1 MLSAR
6 REARPLWLGTVF
18 FLGML
23 AMEATMEAAFKL
35 SAGAPSTLAA
45 MCTLSQFFACALVPL
60 ACLGAPGVA
69 RLARDAARLAPYVKL
84 SALVFGSTGLA
95 TRSLGYVAYP
105 VKVVLK
111 SAKLIPVML
120 IAAAMHRRRFAPAE
134 WLAAALL
141 CAGAVG
147 FALDP
152 DAAPGAPR
160 RARSRR
166 TASACCCCASRCAAT
181 RSCRTCSSA
190 CSRRTSSSRPSS
202 SWRTPTR
209 SARRARSRGS
219 SRRRRAR
226 RARALAAQPALL
238 AHLGAIGASLAVA
251 VMAYTRLIEQSG
263 SVVAVTVAT
272 LRKVATM
279 ACSYLLFPKPFPR
292 QHAWASAAVLGG
304 VVLSTWTKHGRSSAS
319 K

>member
-1 MLSAR
+1 V
-6 REARPLWLGTVF
+6 WLGAVF

-45 MCTLSQFFACALVPL
+45 LCTLSQFVACALVPL
-60 ACLGAPGVA
+60 ACLGAPGLG
-69 RLARDAARLAPYVKL
+69 RLPRGAARLGPYARL

-95 TRSLGYVAYP
+95 TLSLGYVPYP

-141 CAGAVG
+141 CGGAVG

-152 DAAPGAPR
+152 AAAAPPGAAPRALSISSHGVGVLLLCVSVCCDALVPNLQQRLLAQDEQLSADQLMANTNAVGAACALAWIVASGGAPGA
-160 RARSRR
+160 
-166 TASACCCCASRCAAT
+166 
-181 RSCRTCSSA
+181 
-190 CSRRTSSSRPSS
+190 
-202 SWRTPTR
+202 
-209 SARRARSRGS
+209 
-219 SRRRRAR
+219 
-226 RARALAAQPALL
+226 ARALAAQPALL